1 MKRTTWIAAA
11 ALVVAALV
19 TIPAIAQPPQGRGG
33 RAFGPGGLGGPFP
46 ILRTLNLTDSQREQ
60 IAALAKNHRDSKA
73 TQANAV
79 GLRRQL
85 QVALMADTPDP
96 QKVEQLK
103 AAINAAAA
111 EELAA
116 RVELETQVAQLLTP
130 EQRAQ
135 AREALGKSGPP
146 QRGRR
151 GGPGR

>member
-33 RAFGPGGLGGPFP
+33 RAFGPGGPFP

-60 IAALAKNHRDSKA
+60 IAAIAKNHRDGKA

-85 QVALMADTPDP
+85 QLALMADTPDP

-146 QRGRR
+146 QRARR